1 MNKILIDEYNK
12 RLEEKIK
19 QGNAIPLTA
28 AAYMLQATNF
38 LGDNSEILTVDSLKF
53 SMWKMQSLNLIEAIT
68 GENSQ
73 HFRNFN
79 KINKPTKS
87 KVDEGLGILLALR
100 EDMGSGYIEKLK
112 YEILSVQYSNLLE
125 TAEKFLNDNQKD
137 PAGVL
142 AGVALEETLRQI
154 ADKYVIKHTAKATL
168 LTLNQCIADSKKVY
182 DDTTRKEIIAWN
194 DVRDKAAHA
203 KWKEFSKIQVKQLIE
218 GTTKLIAD
226 YL

>member
-1 MNKILIDEYNK
+1 MNKALIVEYKK
-12 RLEEKIK
+12 RLEEKIT
-19 QGNAIPLTA
+19 QGKEIPLTPA
-28 AAYMLQATNF
+28 SDMHYFPGIFEENDKLF
-38 LGDNSEILTVDSLKF
+38 VDSLKF
-53 SMWKMQSLNLIEAIT
+53 SKWKTQSLNLIDAIT

-73 HFRNFN
+73 HFKNFN

-100 EDMGSGYIEKLK
+100 EDMEDGYIEKLK
-112 YEILSVQYSNLLE
+112 YEILSVQYSTLLE
-125 TAEKFLNDNQKD
+125 TAQDFLDDNQKD

-154 ADKYVIKHTAKATL
+154 ADKYAIKHATKATL

-182 DDTTRKEIIAWN
+182 DDTIRKEIVAWN

-203 KWKEFSKIQVKQLIE
+203 KWKEFSKVQVKQLIE
-218 GTTKLIAD
+218 GTNKLIAD